1 MSEHLEEIL
10 SAYATPP
17 ELEFV
22 TFAADNMDYNV
33 RTLDGQTTF
42 LGIGLIV
49 IVTNIGTFAL
59 EPPVRLLPKN

>member
-1 MSEHLEEIL
+1 MSEDLEEIL

-17 ELEFV
+17 ELEFI
-22 TFAADNMDYNV
+22 TFAADNIDYNV